1 MSREKRPMGSSKH
14 EMLPPRWPTS
24 DHDQSPDVECT
35 GAEPSTQPLGTP
47 HTVACS
53 SGTLQRVNQ
62 PSSFPVTLA
71 SICSTMPH
79 INATPAPPAW
89 SPSMVVLTTKV
100 APTREGELMWSYPLY
115 IKPCMDRQ
123 PLYTDGRCLQLRR

>member
-1 MSREKRPMGSSKH
+1 MRCCLPAGPPLITINLPMWNAQVLTRVLNH
-14 EMLPPRWPTS
+14 WAHHTQLPAAQGPFKESINRLLFLT
-24 DHDQSPDVECT
+24 
-35 GAEPSTQPLGTP
+35 
-47 HTVACS
+47 
-53 SGTLQRVNQ
+53 
-62 PSSFPVTLA
+62 VTLA